1 MVASKTSDHP
11 SAIVREE
18 DIDDIT
24 KIFKAMSYSTR
35 VRIVS
40 ILSTTNKYTVTEI
53 AALLAM
59 DISRVSH
66 QLAKLEN
73 MGFIKGTRAGRKI
86 YYELQDECIKTI
98 LRTAKNHI
106 SGR

>member
-1 MVASKTSDHP
+1 MVASRTPNHL
-11 SAIVREE
+11 SAIIGEE

-24 KIFKAMSYSTR
+24 KIFKAMSDSTR

-53 AALLAM
+53 ATILDM
-59 DISRVSH
+59 SISRVSH
-66 QLAKLEN
+66 QLAKLED
-73 MGFIKGTRAGRKI
+73 MGFIKGTRDRRRI
-86 YYELQDECIKTI
+86 YYELQDECIRTI